1 MVVIYIGYVIGDY
14 SHAVC
19 MGLSRTEVEKQ
30 LESYPT
36 KRPKYVEAY
45 KIVKGQV
52 IELDCD

>member
-1 MVVIYIGYVIGDY
+1 MVVIYVGYVIGDY

-19 MGLSRTEVEKQ
+19 MGLSRAEVEKQ
-30 LESYPT
+30 LKSYPT
-36 KRPKYVEAY
+36 KRPKYVEVY

>member
-1 MVVIYIGYVIGDY
+1 MAIIYIGYIIGDY

-19 MGLSRTEVEKQ
+19 MGLSRTAVENQ
-30 LESYPT
+30 LKSYPT
-36 KRPKYVEAY
+36 NRPKYVEAY